1 MTTIR
6 FAVLLVLALGF
17 PRLGRA
23 QERIPVEIAVPSF
36 PKIPPGAE
44 ESGDV
49 QVEVSISPSGDVVE
63 AKAVSGPQRLR
74 AVAILAAKRWRFRPQ
89 EKPTETRVMTFTF
102 IYRTGIGDPPSIAS
116 LFKPP
121 NRVEVYALERK
132 VVVIEDPPVGVVKN
146 NRK

>member
-1 MTTIR
+1 MTIIWL
-6 FAVLLVLALGF
+6 AVLILVASGNA
-17 PRLGRA
+17 RLGLA
-23 QERIPVEIAVPSF
+23 QERIPAEVAVPSF
-36 PKIPPGAE
+36 PKIPPGTE

-49 QVEVSISPSGDVVE
+49 QIEVSISQSGDVTG

-74 AVAILAAKRWRFRPQ
+74 AAAVLAAKRWRFRPQ
-89 EKPTETRVMTFTF
+89 EKPTDAWVITFAF

-132 VVVIEDPPVGVVKN
+132 VVVIEDPPVGVVKK